1 MGITEFAISTN
12 TGIQQN
18 WNFTPRGISG
28 FADSA
33 KLEILEL
40 HHMEFLEWF
49 LWTSLL
55 LKTACF
61 MLQIF
66 HKETE
71 QSKSLQFSKVRNST
85 KHKWF
90 TYSVQDF

>member
-12 TGIQQN
+12 TA
-18 WNFTPRGISG
+18 WNST
-28 FADSA
+28 
-33 KLEILEL
+33 KLEL
-40 HHMEFLEWF
+40 HHVESLEWF

-66 HKETE
+66 HKENE
-71 QSKSLQFSKVRNST
+71 QSKSLQFSKVRNSA

-90 TYSVQDF
+90 TYNVQDF